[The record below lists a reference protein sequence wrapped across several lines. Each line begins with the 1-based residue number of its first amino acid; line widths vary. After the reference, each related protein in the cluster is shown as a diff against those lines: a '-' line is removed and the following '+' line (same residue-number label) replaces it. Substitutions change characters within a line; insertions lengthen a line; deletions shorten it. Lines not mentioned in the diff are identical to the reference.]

1 MSDLAARLHGLVEA
15 LYPLP
20 RSITG
25 DGVRRTLDLLAAD
38 LPLERTEVPSGT
50 AVLDW
55 QVPDEWVLREA
66 WIEGPD
72 GRRVVDVADHN
83 LHVVGYSR
91 PVDTTLDRAALDA
104 HLHSLPDRPDLIPY
118 RTSYWADAWGF
129 CLPHRLRA
137 DLPEGDYRVRI
148 DAELV
153 PGSLTL
159 GEVHVPGASDE
170 VVLVSTHT
178 CHPSLANDNCSGM
191 AVAAELA
198 RRLLAADDL
207 RLSYRIVFC
216 PATIGAITWLA
227 VRPEVVARIRHGV
240 VLAGLGDP
248 GPLTWKRSQRGDA
261 AVDRAAALV
270 LPRHDAG
277 ARLLDFSPYGYDER
291 QYCSPGFDL
300 PVGRLSRQVHGTYPE
315 YHTSADTPDFVD
327 AERLAA
333 AADAAWDLLMAI
345 DADRTF
351 RNLAPHGEPQL
362 GRRGLY
368 DTLGARPHP
377 GDLQMAMLWVLNQSD
392 GTRSLLDIAERSGL
406 APADLADVAGILA
419 DHGLLEETRPM
430 EDTP

>member
-1 MSDLAARLHGLVEA
+1 MSELAVRLHRLVEA

-38 LPLERTEVPSGT
+38 LPIDRTEVPSGT
-50 AVLDW
+50 TVLDW
-55 QVPDEWVLREA
+55 HVPDEWVLREA

-91 PVDTTLDRAALDA
+91 AVDTTLDRASLDA

-129 CLPHRLRA
+129 CLPHRQRET
-137 DLPEGDYRVRI
+137 LPDGEYRVRI
-148 DAELV
+148 DADLV

-159 GEVHVPGASDE
+159 GEVRVPGASDD

-178 CHPSLANDNCSGM
+178 CHPSLANDNCSGI

-227 VRPEVVARIRHGV
+227 VRPEVVARVRHGV

-248 GPLTWKRSQRGDA
+248 GPLTWKRSQRGNT
-261 AVDRAAALV
+261 AVDRAAAMV
-270 LPRHDAG
+270 LPRRDPG

-300 PVGRLSRQVHGTYPE
+300 AVGRLSRQVHGTYPE
-315 YHTSADTPDFVD
+315 YHTSADTPAFVD
-327 AERLAA
+327 ADRLAD
-333 AADAAWDLLMAI
+333 AADAAWDLLMAL
-345 DADRTF
+345 DADRTY

-406 APADLADVAGILA
+406 APGDLADVAGILA

-430 EDTP
+430 EDTR